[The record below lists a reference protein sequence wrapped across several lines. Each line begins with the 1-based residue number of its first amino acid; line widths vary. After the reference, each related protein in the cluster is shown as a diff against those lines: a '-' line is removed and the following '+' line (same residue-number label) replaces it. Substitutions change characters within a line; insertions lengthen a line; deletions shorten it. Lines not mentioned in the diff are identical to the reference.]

1 MQLQGLRWVS
11 NSRPRESSATL
22 CQLSHEGRSFIFRF
36 VKQLGVGSTPFN
48 STMMMTST
56 RASTSTYV
64 QSFGVFKSATTTSF
78 QPWIFDSFC
87 TCSVGEA
94 IEVTTIHLSYVSP
107 AGGFTFFSIFIQFTF
122 SFNFPSFATACQW
135 IAVSLWVAESHRPLR
150 FDSAQELA
158 AENQ

>member
-1 MQLQGLRWVS
+1 MRCLFTVVATSHANSDQSSRARSASPKASPTVFAKLLENYPILRRKS
-11 NSRPRESSATL
+11 
-22 CQLSHEGRSFIFRF
+22 IY
-36 VKQLGVGSTPFN
+36 
-48 STMMMTST
+48 
-56 RASTSTYV
+56 TYA

-107 AGGFTFFSIFIQFTF
+107 AGGGTFFSIFVQFTF

-135 IAVSLWVAESHRPLR
+135 IAVSLWVTKFHRPLR
-150 FDSAQELA
+150 FGSAQELA
-158 AENQ
+158 AENL